1 MKANINKP
9 WLDHR
14 GHRRC
19 IDDLIEMSA
28 NWNFKDWAKYLKS
41 LEGKREG
48 KSLRPHTFRKIVEYQ
63 AESVFDLYAEKSSS
77 TALQQLIEVAL
88 GELSEKQRDVIRL
101 TFFEGLSL
109 DQTAECLNLG
119 KSTVFEHQ
127 KSALK
132 KLRAALT
139 VRANDL
145 AIYRRV
151 SDFDKEPLT
160 REEEIYEVMQQEI
173 SRDGLGRN
181 NFDRNLP

>member
-1 MKANINKP
+1 MKANNNKP

-14 GHRRC
+14 GHRQC

-28 NWNFKDWAKYLKS
+28 NWNSRDWAKYLKS
-41 LEGKREG
+41 LESEREG
-48 KSLRPHTFRKIVEYQ
+48 KSLRPYTFRKIAEYQ
-63 AESVFDLYAEKSSS
+63 TKSVFDLYAERSSS
-77 TALQQLIEVAL
+77 TALQQFIEAAMSV
-88 GELSEKQRDVIRL
+88 LSGKQRDVIRL

-109 DQTAECLNLG
+109 DQAAECLNLG

-151 SDFDKEPLT
+151 SDFDEEPLT
-160 REEEIYEVMQQEI
+160 REEEIYEVMQQDI
-173 SRDGLGRN
+173 SRDGFGRN
-181 NFDRNLP
+181 NFDRDLP